1 METLICVKYIFIL
14 LDVETLICVKY
25 IYILLDV
32 ETLTCSIYIY
42 IIRSGNPD
50 MCEIYIYI
58 IRCGNPDM
66 FNTSQ
71 KQIYNLMKMDSYQ
84 RFLQSNIFKV
94 KKNIFSNQY

>member
-1 METLICVKYIFIL
+1 METLICLIYIFI
-14 LDVETLICVKY
+14 
-25 IYILLDV
+25 
-32 ETLTCSIYIY
+32 
-42 IIRSGNPD
+42 IRCGNPD
-50 MCEIYIYI
+50 MCEIYIYIIRCGNPDMLNIYI

-94 KKNIFSNQY
+94 KKIYLVINIE

>member
-1 METLICVKYIFIL
+1 MCEI
-14 LDVETLICVKY
+14 Y
-25 IYILLDV
+25 IYIIRCGNPDMFN
-32 ETLTCSIYIY
+32 IYIY

-94 KKNIFSNQY
+94 KKIYLVINIE